1 MKALAAPG
9 YGPLENLAII
19 DAPVPTPGRGEVR
32 VRVVASALNPADYKV
47 ITGTLK
53 FLHARNRPLILGY
66 DFSGTVEALGDGVT
80 SVSVG
85 DDVFGFLPYGPFN
98 ARGAFAESLVAK
110 ADELARKPAGVSHEI
125 AAAAATTGL
134 TALQSLRDLGRLP
147 KSNGK
152 VLVTGVSGGVG
163 SIAMGVAK
171 KLGASVTAVGSG
183 NGLELARQLGAI
195 EVLDRTARA
204 LPGDLPARFDVVFD
218 AAAAYRWQQWQGTL
232 VKGGAFVTT
241 LPSAA
246 FAADK
251 IASLFSATR
260 VEFINV
266 KCRPADLELLGSWL
280 ADGLSVP
287 LASTI
292 PVRDVAKGLKDLMK
306 AGGRIAVRVADGF

>member
-204 LPGDLPARFDVVFD
+204 LPGDLPARFDVGFD